1 MSASPTVLP
10 VRISGPFCYADQHR
24 QQVSSDQSSV
34 SYCIK
39 RNGQRT
45 TRHLALGFSGM
56 VDDGLVVFVCS
67 VGEVH
72 AYDVEPSFP
81 QHIDLFHRIGL
92 WAYTR
97 KSAKLIR
104 SGRT

>member
-1 MSASPTVLP
+1 MSASPIVLP
-10 VRISGPFCYADQHR
+10 VRISGPFCYAYQRRWHFFLDKT
-24 QQVSSDQSSV
+24 SV

-56 VDDGLVVFVCS
+56 VDDRLVVFVCS

-81 QHIDLFHRIGL
+81 QHIDLLHRIGL
-92 WAYTR
+92 WA
-97 KSAKLIR
+97 
-104 SGRT
+104 